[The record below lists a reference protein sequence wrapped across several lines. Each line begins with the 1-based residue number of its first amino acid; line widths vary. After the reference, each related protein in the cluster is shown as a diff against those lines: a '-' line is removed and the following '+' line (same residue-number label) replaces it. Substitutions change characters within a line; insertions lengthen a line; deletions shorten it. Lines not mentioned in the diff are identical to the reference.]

1 MKILTK
7 YFSREFLKLFGLF
20 LFSFLTMYLVIEF
33 ILKIDDFIDA
43 DVSTVLMFSYLFNNI
58 PFIMVQLTPL
68 ATMLSVIV
76 MLCLMERHNEIIAAK
91 ACGINIFELSKPLIL
106 VALLISLSVFL
117 VSELIVPHTS
127 TKSNEIWEID
137 LKNKAERRL
146 YIQNHI
152 WYKGSNSIY
161 WIGRFD
167 SKRKTMENLTL
178 YFFDDS
184 FRLEKRIDARKA
196 IWTGDKWEIRE
207 GIIQKIINEDRYS
220 LKRFSEIDL
229 SLPEKPD
236 AFLRT
241 MKQPEEMSYWQLK
254 RYARRVQVE
263 GYDATE
269 YLVDMNIKLALPLI
283 NVMMILIGIPI
294 ALGLK
299 RGGTPMAV
307 SLGIGVC
314 FLYYVFVGF
323 SRSLGFS
330 GMLPPLISAWLGNG
344 VFLLLGIY
352 LMIRLKT

>member
-1 MKILTK
+1 
-7 YFSREFLKLFGLF
+7 
-20 LFSFLTMYLVIEF
+20 
-33 ILKIDDFIDA
+33 
-43 DVSTVLMFSYLFNNI
+43 
-58 PFIMVQLTPL
+58 
-68 ATMLSVIV
+68 
-76 MLCLMERHNEIIAAK
+76 
-91 ACGINIFELSKPLIL
+91 L

-146 YIQNHI
+146 YVQNHI
-152 WYKGSNSIY
+152 WYKGTNSIY

-196 IWTGDKWEIRE
+196 IWIGDKWEIRE
-207 GIIQKIINEDRYS
+207 GIIQQSINEDRYS

-254 RYARRVQVE
+254 RYAGRVQVE

-299 RGGTPMAV
+299 RGGTPLAV

-330 GMLPPLISAWLGNG
+330 GLLPPVISAWLANG
-344 VFLLLGIY
+344 IFLLLGIY